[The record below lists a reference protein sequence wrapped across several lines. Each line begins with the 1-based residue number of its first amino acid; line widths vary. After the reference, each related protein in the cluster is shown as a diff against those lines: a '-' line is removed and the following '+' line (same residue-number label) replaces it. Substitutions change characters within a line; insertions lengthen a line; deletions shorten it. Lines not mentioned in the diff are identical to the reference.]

1 MIPDYNRAA
10 RLAYKTILSLHIES
24 FPIDPMM
31 IFSFC
36 KNTVIRTYEEAAPYF
51 GLSDADHFKWYVA
64 DNKDALTVRREYDD
78 GTIRYEMIYDSRGNP
93 CRRRFTLA
101 HELGHIVMKHHQE
114 QWWEEKEADYYAAQ
128 LLAPHPVFDLFP
140 RYSMNPSDPELIART
155 FGLSKAASEMAVLPP
170 HHKTDAEL
178 SREIKASFEPF
189 IEIMSFFETA

>member
-78 GTIRYEMIYDSRGNP
+78 GTIRYEMIYEAPSGTMVGRKGSRLL
-93 CRRRFTLA
+93 RRPT
-101 HELGHIVMKHHQE
+101 VSP
-114 QWWEEKEADYYAAQ
+114 
-128 LLAPHPVFDLFP
+128 APGF
-140 RYSMNPSDPELIART
+140 
-155 FGLSKAASEMAVLPP
+155 
-170 HHKTDAEL
+170 
-178 SREIKASFEPF
+178 
-189 IEIMSFFETA
+189 